1 MDKHYDLTYL
11 HQVFHGQEAKVRRIV
26 ALFVARAEV
35 LDRQMM
41 ACIRQSRLFDLH
53 PVATTLSAGVRMLG
67 LTELGAPR
75 ARHRALQQRARGHA
89 QASSPGVPA
98 SRLSECRVH
107 IHEPRLGPFVI

>member
-41 ACIRQSRLFDLH
+41 SCIRQSRLFDLH

-67 LTELGAPR
+67 LTSLEPLVQDIE
-75 ARHRALQQRARGHA
+75 RHWD
-89 QASSPGVPA
+89 VNEW
-98 SRLSECRVH
+98 SRKL
-107 IHEPRLGPFVI
+107 

>member
-53 PVATTLSAGVRMLG
+53 PAATTCLRGAHVGPHK
-67 LTELGAPR
+67 LGAPR
-75 ARHRALQQRARGHA
+75 ARHRALQQ
-89 QASSPGVPA
+89 
-98 SRLSECRVH
+98 ERVDMH
-107 IHEPRLGPFVI
+107 SFQPWCPSFTVR

>member
-53 PVATTLSAGVRMLG
+53 PAATTLAAGVRMLG
-67 LTELGAPR
+67 LTSLEPLVQDIER
-75 ARHRALQQRARGHA
+75 CSKERVDMHRLPALVSQLHGSLNAVCTSMSQDLAC
-89 QASSPGVPA
+89 S
-98 SRLSECRVH
+98 
-107 IHEPRLGPFVI
+107 

>member
-41 ACIRQSRLFDLH
+41 SCIRQSRLFDLH

-67 LTELGAPR
+67 HKFGAPR
-75 ARHRALQQRARGHA
+75 ARHRALQQGARGHA
-89 QASSPGVPA
+89 QASSLGVPA
-98 SRLSECRVH
+98 SRFVERRAP
-107 IHEPRLGPFVI
+107 IHEPRSGPFVI

>member
-26 ALFVARAEV
+26 ALFLARAEV

-67 LTELGAPR
+67 PQAWSPR
-75 ARHRALQQRARGHA
+75 AGHRALQQGRVDLHKLPALVSQLHGSLSAVCTSMSQDLAR
-89 QASSPGVPA
+89 S
-98 SRLSECRVH
+98 
-107 IHEPRLGPFVI
+107 